1 MKMAEVSKD
10 MQNKAYEAIEL
21 AKKTGKIKKG
31 INETTKA
38 IEKNFAKLV
47 VVASN
52 VNPKE
57 VTMHLK
63 PLCEEKNTLYIEV
76 NSKEELGAAAGL
88 NVATSAVAII
98 KEGDSKTLISEIQKS
113 LKNA

>member
-1 MKMAEVSKD
+1 MAEVSKD
-10 MQNKAYEAIEL
+10 IQNKAYEAIEL

-31 INETTKA
+31 VNEATKA

-57 VTMHLK
+57 VIMHLK
-63 PLCEEKNTLYIEV
+63 PLCEEKNILYVEV
-76 NSKEELGAAAGL
+76 SSKEELGAAAGL
-88 NVATSAVAII
+88 NVATSAVAIV
-98 KEGDSKTLISEIQKS
+98 KEGEAKELIDQ
-113 LKNA
+113 LKK